1 MRMNKAVVSAA
12 VALSCLIGTAAAK
25 AEVDPKSIALTLPK
39 DIKWTGDKVKSAV
52 LYGDPKKPGTSW
64 DWTFVMAGA
73 EFSGRAETV
82 GYEAGKKFSYRTTTG
97 VESTFTYTAEPQGGG
112 VKVTVDVT
120 YDVPGTLLSRMQASV
135 VEKLNDAEGVRAVEN
150 LKAILDQ

>member
-1 MRMNKAVVSAA
+1 MSR
-12 VALSCLIGTAAAK
+12 VA
-25 AEVDPKSIALTLPK
+25 
-39 DIKWTGDKVKSAV
+39 KSAV
-52 LYGDPKKPGTSW
+52 INGNADQIMNYIADVKNHPAFIGPLKSVANVNGDPKKPGTSW

-112 VKVTVDVT
+112 VKVSVDVT

-135 VEKLNDAEGVRAVEN
+135 VEKLNDAEGARAVEN

>member
-1 MRMNKAVVSAA
+1 MSRVAKSAVINGNADQIMNYIADVKNHPAF
-12 VALSCLIGTAAAK
+12 IG
-25 AEVDPKSIALTLPK
+25 PLKSIAN
-39 DIKWTGDKVKSAV
+39 VN
-52 LYGDPKKPGTSW
+52 GDPKKPGTSW

-112 VKVTVDVT
+112 VKVSVDVT

>member
-1 MRMNKAVVSAA
+1 MSR
-12 VALSCLIGTAAAK
+12 VA
-25 AEVDPKSIALTLPK
+25 
-39 DIKWTGDKVKSAV
+39 KSAV
-52 LYGDPKKPGTSW
+52 IDGNADQIMNYIADVKNHPAFIGPLKSITNLKGDPKQPGTSW

-120 YDVPGTLLSRMQASV
+120 YDVPSTLLSRMQASV

>member
-1 MRMNKAVVSAA
+1 MSRVAKSAVVSANA
-12 VALSCLIGTAAAK
+12 DQIMNYIADVKNHPAFIG
-25 AEVDPKSIALTLPK
+25 PLKSIANVN
-39 DIKWTGDKVKSAV
+39 GDS
-52 LYGDPKKPGTSW
+52 KKAGTSW
-64 DWTFVMAGA
+64 DWTFVMAGV

-82 GYEAGKKFSYRTTTG
+82 SYEPGKKFSYKTTTG
-97 VESTFTYTAEPQGGG
+97 IQSTFTYTAEPQGKG

-120 YDVPGTLLSRMQASV
+120 YDVPKSLLSKMQTGV

>member
-1 MRMNKAVVSAA
+1 MAR
-12 VALSCLIGTAAAK
+12 VA
-25 AEVDPKSIALTLPK
+25 
-39 DIKWTGDKVKSAV
+39 KSAV
-52 LYGDPKKPGTSW
+52 ISGNADQIMNYIADVKNHPAFIGPLKSVANVKGDPKKAGTSW
-64 DWTFVMAGA
+64 DWTYIMAGA

-82 GYEAGKKFSYRTTTG
+82 GYEAGKKFIYRTTTG

-120 YDVPGTLLSRMQASV
+120 YDVPGTLLSKMQASV
-135 VEKLNDAEGVRAVEN
+135 VEKLNDVEGVRAVEN

>member
-1 MRMNKAVVSAA
+1 MSR
-12 VALSCLIGTAAAK
+12 VA
-25 AEVDPKSIALTLPK
+25 
-39 DIKWTGDKVKSAV
+39 KSAV
-52 LYGDPKKPGTSW
+52 INGNADQIMNYIADVKNHPAFIGPLKSVANVNGDPRKPGTSW

>member
-1 MRMNKAVVSAA
+1 MSRVAKSAVINGNADQIMNYIADVKNHPAF
-12 VALSCLIGTAAAK
+12 IG
-25 AEVDPKSIALTLPK
+25 PLKSIAN
-39 DIKWTGDKVKSAV
+39 VN
-52 LYGDPKKPGTSW
+52 GDPKKPGTSW

-135 VEKLNDAEGVRAVEN
+135 VEKLNDAEGARAVEN

>member
-1 MRMNKAVVSAA
+1 MSR
-12 VALSCLIGTAAAK
+12 VA
-25 AEVDPKSIALTLPK
+25 
-39 DIKWTGDKVKSAV
+39 KSAV
-52 LYGDPKKPGTSW
+52 INGNADQIMNYIADVKNHPAFIGPLKSVANVNGDPKKPGTSW

-112 VKVTVDVT
+112 VKVMVDVT
-120 YDVPGTLLSRMQASV
+120 YNVPGTLLSRMQASV
-135 VEKLNDAEGVRAVEN
+135 VEKLNDAEGARAVEN

>member
-1 MRMNKAVVSAA
+1 MSRVAKSAVINGNADQIMNYIADVKNHPAF
-12 VALSCLIGTAAAK
+12 IG
-25 AEVDPKSIALTLPK
+25 PLKSIAN
-39 DIKWTGDKVKSAV
+39 VK
-52 LYGDPKKPGTSW
+52 GDPKKPGTSW